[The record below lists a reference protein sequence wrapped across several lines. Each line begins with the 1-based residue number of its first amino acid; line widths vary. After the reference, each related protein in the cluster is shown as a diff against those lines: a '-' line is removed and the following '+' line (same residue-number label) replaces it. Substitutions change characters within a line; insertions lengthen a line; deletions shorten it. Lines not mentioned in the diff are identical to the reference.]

1 MKASTCTPSMSGL
14 FVLSRSLVM
23 ADIGALP
30 LRVNQSAVHSK
41 SRRGFECRAASRS
54 RKGGPAGLWGSPEA
68 PGVSFLNHSAG
79 RFSDSCRQPADASG
93 SCLRHH
99 EALGKAAVHVTT
111 WRARA

>member
-1 MKASTCTPSMSGL
+1 LATSVNVRYAHGADWRS
-14 FVLSRSLVM
+14 SRLISKWVAISEM
-23 ADIGALP
+23 V
-30 LRVNQSAVHSK
+30 RV
-41 SRRGFECRAASRS
+41 EC
-54 RKGGPAGLWGSPEA
+54 
-68 PGVSFLNHSAG
+68 VSFLNHSAG